1 MTVAIQ
7 FCSPEGIPVYPNL
20 YGLVCCGLKL
30 PSGFRES
37 QGGYHNIQMFVS
49 FHLSPH
55 KLPRPRDRS
64 ELARYEL
71 VLPPLLML
79 EAYGTRVMTPRR
91 SSVLFSDVEIQGVV
105 LNFTNSALWV
115 EMLYSG
121 DITCQKLC
129 SRIAAAP
136 REWQVRLADSV
147 GGLSLFSP
155 ALWTRQFRSVN
166 KPPLGRSSCGIYH
179 SSFTSL
185 LLMAPHQRDRSRCGY
200 SHISLPICTC

>member
-1 MTVAIQ
+1 MVWFAVTIQ
-7 FCSPEGIPVYPNL
+7 
-20 YGLVCCGLKL
+20 GLKL

-37 QGGYHNIQMFVS
+37 RGGYHNIQMFVS

-71 VLPPLLML
+71 VLPPLPML

-136 REWQVRLADSV
+136 REWQVRLGRGV
-147 GGLSLFSP
+147 IVVQPCSLDT
-155 ALWTRQFRSVN
+155 AV
-166 KPPLGRSSCGIYH
+166 PLREQ
-179 SSFTSL
+179 TSL
-185 LLMAPHQRDRSRCGY
+185 GSFFL
-200 SHISLPICTC
+200 